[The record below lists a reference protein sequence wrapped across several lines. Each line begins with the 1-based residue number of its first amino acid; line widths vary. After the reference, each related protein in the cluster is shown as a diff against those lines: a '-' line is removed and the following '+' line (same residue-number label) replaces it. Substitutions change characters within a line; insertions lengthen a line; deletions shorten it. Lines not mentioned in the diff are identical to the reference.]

1 MSPRSEASREH
12 FQALREQARVEV
24 GKGDFEAAL
33 ELCQQAV
40 DWARVHGDRETL
52 DLARC
57 GRAEILISQ
66 GDGEQVIGDLKK
78 ILLSSSNSTNR
89 FLASYSISEYHLL
102 RNEIDRGIFYARL
115 ALGHS
120 KNTSDNGFEA
130 GAEGQ
135 IAGLQLLGSYFEDA
149 CSSFQRALDLLPEE
163 PRIDRAIYRANLGY
177 CQVVQGDLDDG
188 LENLFDGM
196 QLMRDLDAEA
206 WTRFPHI
213 GISYAYLEKGD
224 WQKARTHAA
233 SALELSEVSGTPA
246 QIKNSIYLLGE
257 AEKLGGNEIA
267 AFDLFQRLQ
276 EEFYPDEPH
285 ITDFLMTTDIKKMIN
300 LMV

>member
-1 MSPRSEASREH
+1 MKTRATDSEQYFAELRKQIQEAHALGDLDRALQLCNRAVAWAAEH
-12 FQALREQARVEV
+12 GSQE
-24 GKGDFEAAL
+24 
-33 ELCQQAV
+33 
-40 DWARVHGDRETL
+40 DRH
-52 DLARC
+52 LAQC
-57 GRAEILISQ
+57 NQGEILINL
-66 GDGEQVIGDLKK
+66 GEGERAIGELKK
-78 ILLSSSNSTNR
+78 ILLSSTDSTHR

-102 RNEIDRGIFYARL
+102 KSEVDRGLFYARL
-115 ALGHS
+115 ALGHA
-120 KNTSDNGFEA
+120 KNAGGNGFEA

-149 CSSFQRALDLLPEE
+149 GASFQRALDLLPEQ

-177 CQVVQGDLDDG
+177 CQVVQGEVDAG
-188 LENLFDGM
+188 LANLFDGM
-196 QLMRDLDAEA
+196 RLMRELGAEA

-224 WQKARTHAA
+224 WEKAKKHAKA
-233 SALELSEVSGTPA
+233 ALELSEASGTPA

-257 AEKLGGNEIA
+257 AEKLGGDEIA
-267 AFDLFQRLQ
+267 ACDLFLRLQ

-285 ITDFLMTTDIKKMIN
+285 ITDFLMATDIKKLIN

>member
-1 MSPRSEASREH
+1 MSPWSEESHQH
-12 FQALREQARVEV
+12 FQALREKARLEVEKENFV
-24 GKGDFEAAL
+24 AAL

-40 DWARVHGDRETL
+40 DWARDHGDRESL
-52 DLARC
+52 DLALC
-57 GRAEILISQ
+57 GRGEILINQ
-66 GDGEQVIGDLKK
+66 GEGEQAIGELKK
-78 ILLSSSNSTNR
+78 ILLSSSNQTNR

-102 RNEIDRGIFYARL
+102 RNEIDRGLFYARL
-115 ALGHS
+115 ALGHA
-120 KNTSDNGFEA
+120 KKAQGNGFEA

-135 IAGLQLLGSYFEDA
+135 IAGLELLGSYFEEA
-149 CSSFQRALDLLPEE
+149 CDSFRRALDLLPEE

-177 CQVVQGDLDDG
+177 CQVVQGDLDPG
-188 LENLFDGM
+188 LANLFDGLQM
-196 QLMRDLDAEA
+196 MRELGADT

-224 WQKARTHAA
+224 WEKAREHAA
-233 SALELSEVSGTPA
+233 AALELSEASGTAA

-257 AEKLGGNEIA
+257 AAKLGGNEIA

-285 ITDFLMTTDIKKMIN
+285 ITDFLMATDIRKLIN